1 MFMNS
6 SQRSRHHF
14 GEDLRYC
21 FLYKPDMELSIVIT
35 LLNEE
40 DNIEPLFDAI
50 RRSLKGYNYELILVD
65 DGSTDSTVRHIKK
78 LADYRTK
85 LISLNRNYGQTAA
98 MTAGID
104 LAKGNFIVTMDGDLQ
119 NDPAD
124 IPAMLYKLKMEDW
137 DVVAGTRANRRDG
150 MLLRKI
156 PSKIANRLIRN
167 LTGVHIHDYGCT
179 LKVFKRDIAKNL
191 GLYGELHR
199 FIPILAVLEGGKIT
213 DMNVTHHP
221 RIHGKSKYGLGR
233 TLKVMSDLLLMI
245 FFQKY
250 FRRPIHLFGPVGIV
264 SFLLGC
270 AINAYLLVEKIM
282 GHDIWGRP
290 ILILGVSLVLAG
302 IQFLTF
308 GLIAELI
315 MRTYYESQQKK
326 TYNVREVFTGPKPSP
341 PVEEEEFAVV

>member
-1 MFMNS
+1 MCNVMFMNS
-6 SQRSRHHF
+6 SQRTGHQFSD
-14 GEDLRYC
+14 DLRYC
-21 FLYKPDMELSIVIT
+21 FLYRPDMELSIVIT

-179 LKVFKRDIAKNL
+179 LKVFKRD
-191 GLYGELHR
+191 
-199 FIPILAVLEGGKIT
+199 
-213 DMNVTHHP
+213 
-221 RIHGKSKYGLGR
+221 
-233 TLKVMSDLLLMI
+233 
-245 FFQKY
+245 
-250 FRRPIHLFGPVGIV
+250 
-264 SFLLGC
+264 
-270 AINAYLLVEKIM
+270 
-282 GHDIWGRP
+282 
-290 ILILGVSLVLAG
+290 
-302 IQFLTF
+302 
-308 GLIAELI
+308 
-315 MRTYYESQQKK
+315 
-326 TYNVREVFTGPKPSP
+326 
-341 PVEEEEFAVV
+341 